1 MRVPHTPG
9 NGKGG
14 HKFMVNPIGN
24 INSDLTPAD
33 PGRIPV
39 QTLGQQ
45 DFIKLLVTQLSSQ
58 DPLNPQKDSDFIG
71 QMAQFSTLES
81 NKTMSTGIT
90 TLQNQQDFVKANSLL
105 GKNVELLDDDAN
117 RFTGVVSAI
126 QVISGKPQ
134 IMVNEKAYTLD
145 EVVRVWQNGT
155 TELVP
160 SYQAP
165 KPVQSA
171 S

>member
-1 MRVPHTPG
+1 
-9 NGKGG
+9 
-14 HKFMVNPIGN
+14 MVIGN
-24 INSDLTPAD
+24 INSDSTPAD

-58 DPLNPQKDSDFIG
+58 DPMNPQKDSDFIA

-81 NKTMSTGIT
+81 NKSMSTGIS
-90 TLQNQQDFVKANSLL
+90 TLQDQQDFVKANSML

-117 RFTGVVSAI
+117 RTTGIVSAI
-126 QVISGKPQ
+126 QIVSGKPQ

-145 EVVRVWQNGT
+145 EVVRVWQNGA
-155 TELVP
+155 TELT
-160 SYQAP
+160 STYQAP
-165 KPVQSA
+165 KPVQPA